1 MQIGRLE
8 MMEQAQVDYVS
19 KISKIQEA
27 DQKTKVDPDE
37 KYKNLLNKDIPTN
50 NETILDNVKFGYNE
64 DTNEFFVRI
73 TKGNQEYQY
82 PTEDMFRL
90 KKSLM
95 DAYKDTQNS

>member
-8 MMEQAQVDYVS
+8 MMEQSQVDYVS
-19 KISKIQEA
+19 KISKIQET

-37 KYKNLLNKDIPTN
+37 KYKNLLTKDIPSS
-50 NETILDNVKFGYNE
+50 NETILDNVKFGFNE
-64 DTNEFFVRI
+64 ETNEFFVRI

-82 PTEDMFRL
+82 PTEDMFKL

-95 DAYKDTQNS
+95 EAYKDTQSS